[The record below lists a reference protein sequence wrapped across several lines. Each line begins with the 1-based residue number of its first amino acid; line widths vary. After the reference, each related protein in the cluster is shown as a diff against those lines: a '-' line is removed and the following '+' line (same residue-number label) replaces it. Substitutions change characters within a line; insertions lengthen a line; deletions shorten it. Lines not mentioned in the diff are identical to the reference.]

1 MTSDIKYANSLAEV
15 LYYLQGI
22 KQEDVQK
29 IPLTFMKYM
38 AENATKNY
46 NCTFDYNKPLNELN
60 ISEEAKGIIGLIA
73 INYWCTNLEQKE
85 NLINTLNENE
95 KKKLEKYNIQKIFE
109 KRRRLLQKDNDHN
122 MMYETYINVNKENK
136 NANKSLSL
144 TVFKQSFISKIFDR
158 IKQIFKR

>member
-46 NCTFDYNKPLNELN
+46 NCTFDYNKPLNEIN
-60 ISEEAKGIIGLIA
+60 ISEDAKGIIGLIA
-73 INYWCTNLEQKE
+73 LNYWCTSIEQKE
-85 NLINTLNENE
+85 DFIKKLNENQ
-95 KKKLEKYNIQKIFE
+95 KKQKEKYDIQKIF
-109 KRRRLLQKDNDHN
+109 KDRKNLLHDNKGKAIA
-122 MMYETYINVNKENK
+122 YETYINIDNEDSNT
-136 NANKSLSL
+136 NLSL
-144 TVFKQSFISKIFDR
+144 KPYKQSFISKLFNK
-158 IKQIFKR
+158 IKQFFKR